1 MAGNL
6 AGILRQMRAKC
17 LIRQAE
23 TIRDYPP
30 GDERTQAAKSH
41 VRQMMLQRTLVN
53 ISQQEEFR
61 ILSILHFVMLSDA
74 PFENERPP
82 PKNRPL

>member
-6 AGILRQMRAKC
+6 AGILRRMRAES

-30 GDERTQAAKSH
+30 GDERTHAAESH
-41 VRQMMLQRTLVN
+41 VRETMLQRTLAN
-53 ISQQEEFR
+53 ITRQEEYQIF
-61 ILSILHFVMLSDA
+61 SILHFLMPSDA
-74 PFENERPP
+74 PFENDRPP